1 MSIQEKFGNGWRAPE
16 TRVLA
21 KMKFFERDFCGE
33 EILLLERG
41 FAPRW
46 GVR

>member
-1 MSIQEKFGNGWRAPE
+1 MSIQEKFENGCRAPE

-21 KMKFFERDFCGE
+21 QMNFCEGIFEEGWR
-33 EILLLERG
+33 LLLERG

>member
-1 MSIQEKFGNGWRAPE
+1 MSIQENFLQGWKAPGS
-16 TRVLA
+16 RVLA
-21 KMKFFERDFCGE
+21 QMKFFGGIFSATRW
-33 EILLLERG
+33 LLLERG